1 MQLRYL
7 GFDQSQN
14 ARSYRFDITEK
25 GLATRQCT
33 VIVDLVLFRTHHVS
47 IQDGPNLCAKKLTAD
62 LEGASDGEHQLT
74 ADDLRAFAEA
84 RDAEE
89 ARRVEA
95 RKNGVRRPKPRTA
108 AVIPPAWGRM
118 QP

>member
-14 ARSYRFDITEK
+14 ARAYRFDITEK
-25 GLATRQCT
+25 GQATRQCT
-33 VIVDLVLFRTHHVS
+33 VMVDLCLFRTHHVG

-62 LEGASDGEHQLT
+62 LETVSAGEHQLT
-74 ADDLRAFAEA
+74 GDDLRAFAEA

-95 RKNGVRRPKPRTA
+95 RKGGIRRPKPKSA
-108 AVIPPAWGRM
+108 NVPPAWGRAL
-118 QP
+118 P